1 MLTSVMVAID
11 FIHSSGYICYQKKI
25 TTIYNVCILCA
36 IITESMVKTYI
47 LHTELAYGVIHQ
59 DCEVI
64 DRYPHISVSPT
75 TLVWPVLV
83 TFVLQRDDIH

>member
-1 MLTSVMVAID
+1 
-11 FIHSSGYICYQKKI
+11 
-25 TTIYNVCILCA
+25 
-36 IITESMVKTYI
+36 MVKTYV

-64 DRYPHISVSPT
+64 DCYPHISVSPT